1 MARRYFEDFRVGEV
15 LQLGSC
21 TVSEADIIAFAQQFD
36 PQSFHIDPARAKESV
51 FGGLIASGWHTASL
65 FMRLLVDGFID
76 NVAESLGSPGVDKVE
91 WLKPVRPG
99 DTLTGRLTMMELIPS
114 KSRADRGTVKTL
126 GEMINQKGEVV
137 MTIRGVGFFS
147 RRPVRQP
154 RSNPDLGL
162 K

>member
-15 LQLGSC
+15 LQLGSR

-36 PQSFHIDPARAKESV
+36 PQSFHIDPVRAKESV

-99 DTLTGRLTMMELIPS
+99 DTLTGRLTIMELIPS
-114 KSRADRGTVKTL
+114 KSRADRGTIKTL

-137 MTIRGVGFFS
+137 MTIRGVGFFG
-147 RRPVRQP
+147 RRPAR
-154 RSNPDLGL
+154 
-162 K
+162 

>member
-15 LQLGSC
+15 LQLGSR
-21 TVSEADIIAFAQQFD
+21 TVSEADIIAFARQFD
-36 PQSFHIDPARAKESV
+36 PQPFHVDPARAKESA

-76 NVAESLGSPGVDKVE
+76 NVAESLGSPGVDQVE

-99 DTLTGRLTMMELIPS
+99 DTLTGRLTIMELIPS
-114 KSRADRGTVKTL
+114 KSRRDRGTIKTR

-137 MTIRGVGFFS
+137 MTIRGVGFFG
-147 RRPVRQP
+147 RRPVR
-154 RSNPDLGL
+154 
-162 K
+162 